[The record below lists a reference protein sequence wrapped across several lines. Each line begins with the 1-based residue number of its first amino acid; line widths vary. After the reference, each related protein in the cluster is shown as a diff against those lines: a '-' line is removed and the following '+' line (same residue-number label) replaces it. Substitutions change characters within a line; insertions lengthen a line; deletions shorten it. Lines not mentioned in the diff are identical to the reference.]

1 MEGRR
6 SFGQEAGLDAAQV
19 QDEDRRNRPCPEMSF
34 GPEAATGVFVR
45 LEGRRQAQSRSS
57 RLDGKGVEMI
67 FGTQAGWCGGKPRS
81 GRCLTGLSFL
91 LEAAAGGLVRL
102 EGQKPAALTSGP
114 EGRGWIWPSRG
125 RCCTHRGPLA
135 GGTNEDAHAPTTTPS
150 PAGRSASSSEA
161 LPFLPDRSASER
173 ALRCGVAVDGG
184 YAAVGWWSRIGG
196 GAAVWSRPV
205 GCGKCRRTAQVGLPR
220 LSPSLC
226 LERWAGRAFCLGR
239 WMGVCLRLHPGRWP
253 QGEGRSAVWCGGR
266 WRVLPLG
273 RMKRV
278 ILQVWAGRV
287 MPMWIRAT
295 RRQAQGCQAAG
306 GWRPALWLGGGR
318 MRAGWGGGSP
328 PRAGLCAGGRAK
340 QPLCVRWPSGTGH
353 QAGGCGQSTFVLE
366 AAWRGGVQPSVRM

>member
-1 MEGRR
+1 LPVA
-6 SFGQEAGLDAAQV
+6 SFGREAAWRVRPSFGREVGLEVAKKQAVACRD
-19 QDEDRRNRPCPEMSF
+19 RPCPELSF

-45 LEGRRQAQSRSS
+45 LEERRQAQSRSS

-273 RMKRV
+273 RMKRGGPPG
-278 ILQVWAGRV
+278 LGRPGDADV
-287 MPMWIRAT
+287 DQGDMPASPGVS
-295 RRQAQGCQAAG
+295 GCRG
-306 GWRPALWLGGGR
+306 DGVRPC
-318 MRAGWGGGSP
+318 GWGAVG
-328 PRAGLCAGGRAK
+328 
-340 QPLCVRWPSGTGH
+340 
-353 QAGGCGQSTFVLE
+353 
-366 AAWRGGVQPSVRM
+366 

>member
-1 MEGRR
+1 MVLRAGGLPAAVPWVGWRGLRDARFKPEAAAGEAFFLEVGGEPCRWLPSGGRLHGGCVLPSGGRSGWTLPRSRRWLTGIGPARGLRSNRMPQRGRRSSFRPVSDRGSTSASALPGCVRPSGEGRR
-6 SFGQEAGLDAAQV
+6 QRQAQV
-19 QDEDRRNRPCPEMSF
+19 QDEPRRNRPCPELSF

-45 LEGRRQAQSRSS
+45 LEG
-57 RLDGKGVEMI
+57 L
-67 FGTQAGWCGGKPRS
+67 
-81 GRCLTGLSFL
+81 
-91 LEAAAGGLVRL
+91 
-102 EGQKPAALTSGP
+102 KPAALTSGP

-226 LERWAGRAFCLGR
+226 FERWAGRALCLGR

-273 RMKRV
+273 RMKRGGPP
-278 ILQVWAGRV
+278 GRGRPGDADV
-287 MPMWIRAT
+287 DQGDMPASPGVS
-295 RRQAQGCQAAG
+295 GCRG
-306 GWRPALWLGGGR
+306 DGVRPC
-318 MRAGWGGGSP
+318 GWGAVG
-328 PRAGLCAGGRAK
+328 
-340 QPLCVRWPSGTGH
+340 
-353 QAGGCGQSTFVLE
+353 
-366 AAWRGGVQPSVRM
+366 